1 MKKIALIL
9 GIMLT
14 LLGVFQGF
22 RYLFDYNTL
31 TQYGKGYV
39 WGSMFLLITGLVLIS
54 FGLIKKETNP

>member
-31 TQYGKGYV
+31 TQYGKGYF